1 MSFEVIE
8 HGGRRYA
15 EIIWSGTSVETTKFY
30 SPDKSSFQFGILA
43 HGAGFVEEPH
53 SHMNF
58 ERVIDDLQQMF
69 VVQFGV
75 LAVDFFTD
83 GGVKFKEVTL
93 RAGDAILLVDG
104 AHSIRVLE
112 KMQCISVK
120 QGPFL
125 GVDKD
130 KVILEA
136 KP

>member
-1 MSFEVIE
+1 VGFEVVE

-15 EIIWSGTSVETTKFY
+15 EIIWAGTAVEITKFY
-30 SPDKSSFQFGILA
+30 SPEDSSFQFGLLA

-53 SHMNF
+53 SHMRI
-58 ERVIDDLQQMF
+58 ERTIGDLQQMF

-75 LAVDFFTD
+75 IAVDFFTD
-83 GGVKFKEVTL
+83 GGDKFHEVTL

-104 AHSIRVLE
+104 AHSIRILE

-125 GVDKD
+125 GADKD
-130 KVILEA
+130 KVILES
-136 KP
+136 KL